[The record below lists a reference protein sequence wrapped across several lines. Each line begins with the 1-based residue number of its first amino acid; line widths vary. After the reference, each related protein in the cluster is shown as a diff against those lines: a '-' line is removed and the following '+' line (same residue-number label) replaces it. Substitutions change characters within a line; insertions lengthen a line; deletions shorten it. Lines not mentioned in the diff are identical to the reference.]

1 MNLIKNAVSS
11 AIILLMLLS
20 ITICFGAET
29 QVVKSS
35 NPSIVIETTMGN
47 ITIELYADKAP
58 KTVKNFMGYVMSGY
72 YTNTIFHRIMK
83 NFMIQGGGMTADLR
97 RKPGLWAPIENEAT
111 NGLKNEV
118 GTIAMARTSEINSA
132 TSQFFINTNNNT
144 SLNHQGESPDK
155 FGYAVFGK
163 VKAGMDVVTKI
174 ENVPTGTQGNY
185 QNVPNKVITIKAIRL
200 VQ

>member
-1 MNLIKNAVSS
+1 MNLIKKAVSF
-11 AIILLMLLS
+11 AIILLMFLS
-20 ITICFGAET
+20 VTICFGADT

-35 NPSIVIETTMGN
+35 NPFIVIETTMGN
-47 ITIELYADKAP
+47 ITVELYTDKAP

-72 YTNTIFHRIMK
+72 YTNTIFHRVIK

-97 RKPGLWAPIENEAT
+97 RRPGLWAPIENEAA

-132 TSQFFINTNNNT
+132 TSQFFINTNKNT
-144 SLNHQGESPDK
+144 SLDHRGESPDK

-163 VKAGMDVVTKI
+163 VTAGMDVVTKI
-174 ENVPTGTQGNY
+174 ENIPTGTKGNY
-185 QNVPNKVITIKAIRL
+185 QNVPNETITIKNVRL
-200 VQ
+200 AQ

>member
-83 NFMIQGGGMTADLR
+83 NFMIQAGGLTADLR

-163 VKAGMDVVTKI
+163 VTAGMDVVTKI

-185 QNVPNKVITIKAIRL
+185 QNVPKEVITIKIVRL
-200 VQ
+200 VK

>member
-58 KTVKNFMGYVMSGY
+58 KTVKNFMGYVMYGY
-72 YTNTIFHRIMK
+72 YTNTIFHRVMK

-163 VKAGMDVVTKI
+163 VTAGMDVVTKI

>member
-29 QVVKSS
+29 QAVKSS

-163 VKAGMDVVTKI
+163 VTAGMDVVTKI

-185 QNVPNKVITIKAIRL
+185 QNVPNKVITIKAIRR

>member
-29 QVVKSS
+29 QAVKSS

-83 NFMIQGGGMTADLR
+83 NFMIQGGGMTADMR

-163 VKAGMDVVTKI
+163 VTAGMDVVTKI

-185 QNVPNKVITIKAIRL
+185 QNVPNKVITIKAIRR